1 MDNEDTVF
9 VECSDGVAS
18 REPSVEV
25 LPEGSGNGEV
35 KVELDMSGEREDIV
49 QVHNRIFNKLIK
61 PEWVILEKIHILTI
75 EEISA
80 FQSRGVGGGGCC
92 IFIYSCSA

>member
-1 MDNEDTVF
+1 MMSDNEDTVF

-49 QVHNRIFNKLIK
+49 QVYNRIFNKLL
-61 PEWVILEKIHILTI
+61 PRLTI
-75 EEISA
+75 LARS
-80 FQSRGVGGGGCC
+80 
-92 IFIYSCSA
+92 